1 MGVLKGSLITL
12 KNGNRKKIE
21 DISRTDVINS
31 CNIHG
36 ITSMASNN
44 TTMSWSQENPI
55 IIRDSTQVTHK
66 WKEDIH
72 NYRVINNK
80 LKISYDSLVLFKDD
94 DNVTSWG
101 YSKSLRKGYFLFNDK
116 YEYEEIKSIKR
127 VKETTESICLS
138 VYPNSY
144 YFVDGYLIHNVYL
157 CDACDT
163 CKYLPTLWQWYGPH
177 NFNSSALA
185 VSTSYG
191 HGYTQ
196 AQLYVTAV
204 ILYGKTWNNSNS
216 TWSFGSLTTN
226 HVSPWNYFPKKLDL
240 RYGSST
246 PMSSNS
252 INGTYLAYYVTKFWD
267 KGDSTVP
274 TASNNSGLTRGH
286 GGVGKISPSLTP
298 IMVTHY
304 LKQHS

>member
-1 MGVLKGSLITL
+1 MGVLKGSLIT

-101 YSKSLRKGYFLFNDK
+101 YSKKLK
-116 YEYEEIKSIKR
+116 KR
-127 VKETTESICLS
+127 LL
-138 VYPNSY
+138 
-144 YFVDGYLIHNVYL
+144 LI
-157 CDACDT
+157 
-163 CKYLPTLWQWYGPH
+163 Q
-177 NFNSSALA
+177 
-185 VSTSYG
+185 
-191 HGYTQ
+191 
-196 AQLYVTAV
+196 
-204 ILYGKTWNNSNS
+204 
-216 TWSFGSLTTN
+216 
-226 HVSPWNYFPKKLDL
+226 
-240 RYGSST
+240 
-246 PMSSNS
+246 
-252 INGTYLAYYVTKFWD
+252 
-267 KGDSTVP
+267 
-274 TASNNSGLTRGH
+274 
-286 GGVGKISPSLTP
+286 
-298 IMVTHY
+298 
-304 LKQHS
+304 